1 MIFYYEEKRQ
11 LFFAEKSNI
20 TLQDGGRILASEERA
35 EIGVRGN
42 HGKKKRERYLNWQ
55 VFW

>member
-11 LFFAEKSNI
+11 LSFAEKSNI

-35 EIGVRGN
+35 EMGFMATTGRRKGSDT
-42 HGKKKRERYLNWQ
+42 
-55 VFW
+55 